1 MVSSFVGRDRELAL
15 MDRIWKSHK
24 AALIILYGRRR
35 VGKTRLLTHWMKR
48 HPGDGFYWMA
58 EATSALDQLRSFSQ
72 ALANFADPD
81 TIAPLDFTYANW
93 EQALRQIALLSRDK
107 RIAIF
112 IDEVTYLMAVNPD
125 FIATLQKAWDH
136 WFTESNVVLALSGSQ
151 MNLLQKQLLSYEAPL
166 YGRSTA
172 QINLPPLPFGV
183 SANYFPNYTVA
194 DRVSIYAI
202 WGGVP
207 AYWERLDPELPVM
220 DNLRL
225 QLEPSNTWMLDEP
238 KLLLQDFLTDF
249 YNYVGIMRAMAQGQ
263 ETLND
268 ISARAGLSG
277 GPASK
282 YLSILRD
289 TGFVERRVPVTE
301 RSLDSRRGRYFV
313 VDPYLR
319 FYYRYLAAYQSK
331 LAMGQQRQMLE
342 VIEES
347 LPSFIEANTWQELCR
362 QWLLMA
368 SAQDELP
375 LPIEHVGAEWK
386 RTFALDVVGISE
398 VDRSLVL
405 GCCLWNDA
413 PADAEPIREMV
424 RRTSSIIPIGEED
437 WSVYYVGFSASGW
450 HHEAMADVDAAIH
463 DDKASRARRKWQ
475 PVGVRLVDLETL
487 DTDLARW
494 SKAANDLNITL

>member
-1 MVSSFVGRDRELAL
+1 MISTFVGRDRELAL
-15 MDRIWKSHK
+15 IDRIWKSNK

-48 HPGDGFYWMA
+48 HPGEGFYWMA

-81 TIAPLDFTYANW
+81 TVAPLDFTYANW
-93 EQALRQIALLSRDK
+93 EQALRQVALLGRDR

-112 IDEVTYLMAVNPD
+112 IDEVTYLMAVNPE

-136 WFTESNVVLALSGSQ
+136 WFSESNVVLALSGSQ
-151 MNLLQKQLLSYEAPL
+151 MSLLQKQLLSYDAPL

-172 QINLPPLPFGV
+172 QISLPPLPFGV
-183 SANYFPNYTVA
+183 TSNYFPEYSAA
-194 DRVSIYAI
+194 DRVSIYSI

-207 AYWERLDPELPVM
+207 AYWERLDADRSVM

-268 ISARAGLSG
+268 ISSRAGLSS

-289 TGFVERRVPVTE
+289 TGFVERRVPVSE
-301 RSLDSRRGRYFV
+301 RSVDSRRGRYFV

-342 VIEES
+342 SIEQN
-347 LPSFIEANTWQELCR
+347 LPAFIEANTWQELCR

-368 SAQDELP
+368 SAQDDLP
-375 LPIEHVGAEWK
+375 LPVEHVGAEWK
-386 RTFALDVVGISE
+386 RTFSIDVVGISE
-398 VDRSLVL
+398 MDRSLVL
-405 GCCLWNDA
+405 GCCLWNEA
-413 PADAEPIREMV
+413 PSDAEPIQELV
-424 RRTSSIIPIGEED
+424 RRTSSIIPTGEED
-437 WSVYYVGFSASGW
+437 WSVYYVGFAAGGWLPDVQAEVEASL
-450 HHEAMADVDAAIH
+450 H
-463 DDKASRARRKWQ
+463 DEKASRARRKWQ
-475 PVGVRLVDLETL
+475 PSGLRLVDLERL
-487 DTDLARW
+487 DADLTRW
-494 SKAANDLNITL
+494 SIEAEQLALAG